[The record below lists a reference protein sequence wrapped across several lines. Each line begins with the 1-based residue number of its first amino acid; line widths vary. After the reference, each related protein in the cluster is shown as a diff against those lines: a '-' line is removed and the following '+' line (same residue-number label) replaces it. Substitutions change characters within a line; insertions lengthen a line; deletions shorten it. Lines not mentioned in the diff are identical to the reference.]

1 MRTFCLLSYLIC
13 LFLCNC
19 TSTGSTGNQ
28 TLGDSNKADIY
39 QAINDNITTKSDA
52 RKFFGDPTDIDYYE
66 NTGQEKWIY
75 LHVDKSSLW
84 RNYVPVVNFFS
95 RGTKDV
101 QKKVVLIFDKDGIL
115 KKSLV
120 SQNQGETKSGL
131 LS

>member
-1 MRTFCLLSYLIC
+1 MKFYSLFFSVVLFFLSG
-13 LFLCNC
+13 C

-28 TLGDSNKADIY
+28 TLGDSNKAEVY

-66 NTGQEKWIY
+66 NSGQEKWIY
-75 LHVDKSSLW
+75 LHIDKSSLW
-84 RNYVPVVNFFS
+84 RNYIPIVNFFS
-95 RGTKDV
+95 HGTKDT

-120 SQNQGETKSGL
+120 TQNLGETKSGIF
-131 LS
+131 S